1 MAKVALLIGV
11 SEYGSGFNPLPEAV
25 KSVESVQQVLQPLE
39 IGGFDQVKPLWNP
52 NPPVMREA
60 IETLFSGRTQDDLVL
75 LFFSGHLVCDD
86 NGKLYLATVI
96 TRQSPR
102 AELIRVSAIPV
113 SFVHDLM
120 SNSPCQR
127 QVVILDCCLSRVSTQ
142 EMAENADSIVD
153 IKTQLGGKG
162 RTILSSF
169 SSTQNSSDSKASSH
183 SVYTHYLVEGIRTGA
198 ADRDSDGWIS
208 VDELHEYASKRTQT
222 AAPAVRTEFYPVE
235 DGDNIVLFKA
245 AIDDPK
251 LKYRKEVESCVS
263 GGKISQAGCDRL
275 NKLAET
281 LGVTSV
287 DCSVIEA
294 EVLKPYQEYQEKLQ
308 RYQREL
314 AKAISNNYP
323 LGTQER
329 EELRSFQQS
338 LGLRDQDVAPIEE
351 QLALKLVNLS
361 QSIDDAA
368 ELTQADSESKPNSL
382 ASTPNTVLQHSTVI
396 LPVQPTNSTPA
407 SSEKANEPSQAD
419 SESKPNSLPSTP
431 NTVLQ
436 HSTVILPVQPTNPSP
451 ASSEKANEPSQADSE
466 SKPNSLASTPNT
478 VLQQSTRIL
487 PVQPT
492 NPTTAVN
499 VSSNLAGSKTSSPSI
514 FTFPYKIFLGIGI
527 GGALVIV
534 ALAIGIFT
542 RKPIAPSTNP
552 ADSVSSSAMSSP
564 KLSPTAKKSNKESN
578 PSPSSSQSKDC
589 MIFVNGNLRSEPVS
603 LENNVIESLREQI
616 PVTGKRTDDGWVQV
630 QLSSGRLGWAHPDII
645 SSESESE
652 MEACLAKKKT
662 TTQ

>member
-382 ASTPNTVLQHSTVI
+382 ASTPNTVLQ
-396 LPVQPTNSTPA
+396 
-407 SSEKANEPSQAD
+407 
-419 SESKPNSLPSTP
+419 
-431 NTVLQ
+431 
-436 HSTVILPVQPTNPSP
+436 
-451 ASSEKANEPSQADSE
+451 
-466 SKPNSLASTPNT
+466 
-478 VLQQSTRIL
+478 QSTRIL

>member
-11 SEYGSGFNPLPEAV
+11 SEYGTGLNPLPGAV

-39 IGGFDQVKPLWNP
+39 IGGFDEVKPLWNP

-60 IETLFSGRTQDDLVL
+60 IETLFSGRTKDDLVL

-86 NGKLYLATVI
+86 NGKLYLATAI
-96 TRQSPR
+96 TRQSLR
-102 AELIRVSAIPV
+102 AELIRVSTIPV

-142 EMAENADSIVD
+142 EMAENDDSTVD
-153 IKTQLGGKG
+153 IKAHLGGEG

-169 SSTQNSSDSKASSH
+169 SSTQNSSDLKASSH
-183 SVYTHYLVEGIRTGA
+183 SVYTRYLVEGIRTGA
-198 ADRDSDGWIS
+198 ADLDTDGWIA
-208 VDELHEYASKRTQT
+208 VDDLHEYASKRTQT
-222 AAPAVRTEFYPVE
+222 AAPAVKLEFYPVE

-245 AIDDPK
+245 PIDDPK

-263 GGKISQAGCDRL
+263 GGKISEAGCDRL

-281 LGVTSV
+281 LGVTSE

-294 EVLKPYQEYQEKLQ
+294 EVLKPYQEYQEKLH

-314 AKAISNNYP
+314 AKAISNDYP
-323 LGTQER
+323 LASQER
-329 EELRSFQQS
+329 EKLRRFQQS
-338 LGLRDQDVAPIEE
+338 LGLRDEDVAPIEE
-351 QLALKLVNLS
+351 QLALKLANLT
-361 QSIDDAA
+361 QSINDAG
-368 ELTQADSESKPNSL
+368 
-382 ASTPNTVLQHSTVI
+382 
-396 LPVQPTNSTPA
+396 
-407 SSEKANEPSQAD
+407 EPSQAD

-436 HSTVILPVQPTNPSP
+436 HSTRILPVQPTNPTP

-466 SKPNSLASTPNT
+466 SQPHSEPSTPNT
-478 VLQQSTRIL
+478 VLQNSTRIL

-492 NPTTAVN
+492 NPTPASSEKANEPSQADSESQPHSEPSTPNTVLQNSTRILPVQPTNPTPAVN
-499 VSSNLAGSKTSSPSI
+499 VSSNLAGSKTSSPSV
-514 FTFPYKIFLGIGI
+514 FTFPYKFFLGIGI

-552 ADSVSSSAMSSP
+552 ADRVLSSAMSSP
-564 KLSPTAKKSNKESN
+564 KLSSTAKKSNNESH
-578 PSPSSSQSKDC
+578 PSPNSSPLSKDC

-603 LENNVIESLREQI
+603 LENNVVESLREQI

-630 QLSSGRLGWAHPDII
+630 QLSSGRLAWAHPDII
-645 SSESESE
+645 SSGSESE

-662 TTQ
+662 TN